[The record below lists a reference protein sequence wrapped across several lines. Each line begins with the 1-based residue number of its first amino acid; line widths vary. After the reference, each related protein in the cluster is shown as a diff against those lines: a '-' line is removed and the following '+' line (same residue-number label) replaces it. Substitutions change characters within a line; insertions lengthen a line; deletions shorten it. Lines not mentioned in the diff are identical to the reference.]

1 MLYLYSI
8 ILSYLFHYFLVPLT
22 HFEIIY
28 SSISFYFII
37 RIFLQK
43 FFSITISPGL
53 DAIAHHDLP
62 INRSHIV
69 ACSILEG
76 KLDVQTVRSIMEANV
91 FSDKVYEKLKK
102 TMRSF
107 LGVTFWK
114 YSNNFKLSDHLL
126 VIERKINSLEDLY
139 DFCAKNT
146 SEIPFE
152 KGKPQWVLI
161 LLTNVL
167 TDQSAIIMKIHHSIT
182 DGVGLMSMM
191 FNMSA
196 VKNLELVQLPK
207 ISFYEWLLVLPLGV
221 VKAFY
226 FTVKFL
232 FMGRDKNE

>member
-8 ILSYLFHYFLVPLT
+8 LLSYVFHHFFITLT
-22 HFEIIY
+22 HFEIIC
-28 SSISFYFII
+28 SSISIYFII
-37 RIFLQK
+37 RLVLQK
-43 FFSITISPGL
+43 FLGITISPGL
-53 DAIAHHDLP
+53 DSIAHHDLP

-76 KLDVQTVRSIMEANV
+76 KVDVQTVRTIMEANI

-102 TMRSF
+102 TLCSF

-114 YSNNFKLSDHLL
+114 YSNNFNIKDHFL
-126 VIERKINSLEDLY
+126 VIERRINSLDELY

-152 KGKPQWVLI
+152 KGKPQWILI
-161 LLTNVL
+161 ILTNVL
-167 TDQSAIIMKIHHSIT
+167 SDQSAIIMKIHHSIT
-182 DGVGLMSMM
+182 DGVGLMSMI

-207 ISFYEWLLVLPLGV
+207 ISLYEWLLVLPLGI

-226 FTVKFL
+226 FTVNFL